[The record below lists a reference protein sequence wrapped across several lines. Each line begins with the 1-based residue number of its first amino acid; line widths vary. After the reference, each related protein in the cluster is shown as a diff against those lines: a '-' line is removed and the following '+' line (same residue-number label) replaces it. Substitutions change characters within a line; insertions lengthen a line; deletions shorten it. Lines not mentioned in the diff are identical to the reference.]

1 MRLHSIVRCRKGN
14 KIEKWDRVTG
24 YILLVIGVVGAWS
37 SVHLK
42 MGSFRH
48 PGVGFLPFGLCLILI
63 LLSLAL
69 IISRWKKGGSVPFW
83 SRRTWLRPLLGIVT
97 LGLYAL
103 VIETLGFPLTTFV
116 FLLVWMGVIERI
128 HWLKIVS
135 ISIGV
140 TVMLYVIFGF
150 FLEVPVPMGFFK

>member
-1 MRLHSIVRCRKGN
+1 VRCREGN

-24 YILLVIGVVGAWS
+24 YILLVIGLVGAWS

-48 PGVGFLPFGLCLILI
+48 PGVGFLPFGLCIILI
-63 LLSLAL
+63 FFSLAL
-69 IISRWKKGGSVPFW
+69 IISRWKKGTSVPFW
-83 SRRTWLRPLLGIVT
+83 SRRTWLRPLLGVVL

-103 VIETLGFPLTTFV
+103 VIETLGFPLTTLA
-116 FLLVWMGVIERI
+116 FLLVWMGVVERI
-128 HWLKIVS
+128 RWLKMVS
-135 ISIGV
+135 VSLGV
-140 TVMLYVIFGF
+140 TIVLYLIFGV

>member
-1 MRLHSIVRCRKGN
+1 
-14 KIEKWDRVTG
+14 
-24 YILLVIGVVGAWS
+24 
-37 SVHLK
+37 

-48 PGVGFLPFGLCLILI
+48 PGVGFLPFGLCIILI

-69 IISRWKKGGSVPFW
+69 IISRWKKGASVPFW
-83 SRRTWLRPLLGIVT
+83 SGRTWLRPLLGVVI

-103 VIETLGFPLTTFV
+103 LIETLGFPLTTFA
-116 FLLVWMGVIERI
+116 FLVVWMAVIERI
-128 HWLKIVS
+128 HWLKVVS

-140 TVMLYVIFGF
+140 TAVLYLIFGF

>member
-1 MRLHSIVRCRKGN
+1 MSLIH
-14 KIEKWDRVTG
+14 KWDRVTG
-24 YILLVIGVVGAWS
+24 YILLLVGLAGAWS

-48 PGVGFLPFGLCLILI
+48 PGVGFLPFGLCIILI

-69 IISRWKKGGSVPFW
+69 IISRWKKGASVPFW
-83 SRRTWLRPLLGIVT
+83 SGRTWLRPLLGVVI

-103 VIETLGFPLTTFV
+103 LIETLGFPLTTFA
-116 FLLVWMGVIERI
+116 FLVVWMGVIERI
-128 HWLKIVS
+128 HWLKVVS
-135 ISIGV
+135 ISVGV
-140 TVMLYVIFGF
+140 TAVLYLIFGF

>member
-1 MRLHSIVRCRKGN
+1 MSLIH
-14 KIEKWDRVTG
+14 KWDRVTG
-24 YILLVIGVVGAWS
+24 YVLLIIGIIGAWS

-48 PGVGFLPFGLCLILI
+48 PGVGFLPFGLCVILI

-69 IISRWKKGGSVPFW
+69 IISRWEKGTPVPFW
-83 SRRTWLRPLLGIVT
+83 TRRTWLRPVLGVVI

-103 VIETLGFPLTTFV
+103 GIETLGFPLTTFA
-116 FLLVWMGVIERI
+116 FLLVWMGAIERI
-128 HWLKIVS
+128 HWLKMVS

-140 TVMLYVIFGF
+140 TAMLYLIFGF
-150 FLEVPVPMGFFK
+150 LLEVPVPMGFLK